1 MSYQVLARKWRP
13 QMFSQLMGQTH
24 VVSALSNA
32 LNNDRLHHAYLFTG
46 TRGVGKTTIARIFSK
61 SLNCINGVTA
71 EPCGECQNC
80 VSIEE
85 GRFVDLV
92 EIDAA
97 SRTKVED
104 TREIL
109 DNVQYRPTQGRYK
122 VYLIDE
128 VHMLS
133 RHSFN
138 ALLKTLEEPPP
149 HVKFLLATTDPQKLP
164 VTILSR
170 CLQFSLKAL
179 TVTQIEQQLTRV
191 LSAEQ
196 IAFEESAINQ
206 LATAANGSVRDA
218 LSLTDQAIAQGNGEV
233 RADIIRDMLGMLDE
247 QNISELLTALVE
259 SNFTD
264 VMSALEHLSASAVE
278 PEQVILELLN
288 CFHQMALIQVLPS
301 YKRFN
306 SKLASVLSQ
315 YAQALSP
322 EHIQLNYQILLKG
335 RKELA
340 YAANPKSGLEMTLLR
355 VLAFTPDEQ
364 TPLDS
369 DSASRINGT
378 INQPTK
384 SSAPADSHQAL
395 QAVKS
400 AIVNDE
406 QNKTQTIEATGG
418 LHQRLMAHGKSDA
431 IVEPEPASQTQA
443 TELGQIGSPLGKANE
458 LQQAPQNTAQS
469 DNQNSCNQALNQ
481 ELPQLQPQNAE
492 QSSPQFIESLEAQ
505 QAQIE
510 SLARSQSPQLTD
522 TRDNAD
528 PAQDVQL
535 NEQSPAASNLNSP
548 NVSQNEA
555 RTTDS
560 FTDSASDL
568 TQVSVVNDML
578 AGIRRQRDGGKD
590 DAGSKAQSSQQENG
604 TEKGSGVTVKKSELP
619 TEAVQA
625 AQNEHQTS
633 YAKTQNDDAARQGKT
648 SIKDIPLVVSQDAIV
663 QAAAT
668 SAEFNAQENGDGASE
683 EPRAQAFAQS
693 PALDQNKGSA
703 AEPFAD
709 GEGHFAE
716 HNEYA
721 DYQQYSQAN
730 NGVSALAEQA
740 VNPVEKM
747 ETLSIDQKVRE
758 GIVKSAELDIWALL
772 VDSAEL
778 TGLQRQFALHS
789 TLERIDNTVILTIEA
804 EQAHLNTESNQ
815 QKISHALNNLWQT
828 QIELDVRIA
837 PKRQVTPFN
846 IQQTIDVERLA
857 YAKELIANDPNVN
870 ALQQTFA
877 AVVIE
882 DSIKAK

>member
-32 LNNDRLHHAYLFTG
+32 LNNERLHHAYLFTG

-196 IAFEESAINQ
+196 IAFEDSAINQ

-259 SNFTD
+259 SNFTE
-264 VMSALEHLSASAVE
+264 VMNALEHLSASAVE

-301 YKRFN
+301 YQRFN
-306 SKLASVLSQ
+306 PKLASVLSQ
-315 YAQALSP
+315 YAQVLSP

-340 YAANPKSGLEMTLLR
+340 YAANPQSGLEMTLLR
-355 VLAFTPDEQ
+355 VLAFTPSEYA
-364 TPLDS
+364 PLDDNRDS
-369 DSASRINGT
+369 GMANQPVIASASLGS
-378 INQPTK
+378 Q
-384 SSAPADSHQAL
+384 QAL
-395 QAVKS
+395 QAAKS
-400 AIVNDE
+400 VLTPE
-406 QNKTQTIEATGG
+406 EPNKTQATEQAGG
-418 LHQRLMAHGKSDA
+418 LHQRLMAHGQSD
-431 IVEPEPASQTQA
+431 INVESEPAAQTQVNS
-443 TELGQIGSPLGKANE
+443 LGQMGATLGKSNE
-458 LQQAPQNTAQS
+458 LQQENHNIEQS
-469 DNQNSCNQALNQ
+469 PNSYNQALNKD
-481 ELPQLQPQNAE
+481 LPQQNIQQQNQTQTQPQEAE
-492 QSSPQFIESLEAQ
+492 QASPQFIESLEAQ

-510 SLARSQSPQLTD
+510 SLARTQSPQFTE
-522 TRDNAD
+522 TSESNYH
-528 PAQDVQL
+528 VQQAPMS
-535 NEQSPAASNLNSP
+535 EQSPTVSD
-548 NVSQNEA
+548 VSQNDA
-555 RTTDS
+555 IATADNTNDI
-560 FTDSASDL
+560 

-578 AGIRRQRDGGKD
+578 AGIRRQREGGKD
-590 DAGSKAQSSQQENG
+590 ESGNQAQNSQQSNSTG
-604 TEKGSGVTVKKSELP
+604 QGDASSVKKSELSS
-619 TEAVQA
+619 EAVQA
-625 AQNEHQTS
+625 QQNAQPNQ
-633 YAKTQNDDAARQGKT
+633 YAKPQHDDTARQGKT
-648 SIKDIPLVVSQDAIV
+648 SMKDIPLVVSQDAIAE
-663 QAAAT
+663 AAAT
-668 SAEFNAQENGDGASE
+668 SSELSAQENTESGSDESTAQTFAHGASLE
-683 EPRAQAFAQS
+683 
-693 PALDQNKGSA
+693 QNMGSSA
-703 AEPFAD
+703 AVPSASGGDYFV
-709 GEGHFAE
+709 E

-730 NGVSALAEQA
+730 NGASALTEQDL
-740 VNPVEKM
+740 NPVEQM
-747 ETLSIDQKVRE
+747 EALSIEQKVRE
-758 GIVKSAELDIWALL
+758 GIVKSAEVDIWALL

-828 QIELDVRIA
+828 QIVLDVRIA

-846 IQQTIDVERLA
+846 IQKTIDVERLA

-870 ALQQTFA
+870 ALQQTFS